1 MIILNF
7 SHPLTHE
14 QLNQIE
20 SLTGSAVSEVRGEMA
35 KLDNALPF
43 EEQIQSLVERVG
55 LSSEEWQTTPLLV
68 NLPGY
73 APAVAVLLA
82 QLHGIM
88 GYFPAIIRARPVVGA
103 IPPRFEVA
111 EVLNLQAIR
120 QVTRSLR

>member
-7 SHPLTHE
+7 SHPLTQE

-88 GYFPAIIRARPVVGA
+88 GYFPAILRVRPVVGA

-120 QVTRSLR
+120 QVTRSLH

>member
-7 SHPLTHE
+7 SHPLTEE

-73 APAVAVLLA
+73 APATAVLLA

-88 GYFPAIIRARPVVGA
+88 GYFPAILRVRPVVGA

-120 QVTRSLR
+120 QVTRSLH

>member
-7 SHPLTHE
+7 SHPLTEE

-73 APAVAVLLA
+73 APATAVLLA

-88 GYFPAIIRARPVVGA
+88 GYFPAIIRVRSVVGA

>member
-7 SHPLTHE
+7 SHPLTEE

-88 GYFPAIIRARPVVGA
+88 GYFPAILRVRPVVGA

>member
-7 SHPLTHE
+7 SHPLTEE

-88 GYFPAIIRARPVVGA
+88 GYFPAILRVRPVVGA

-120 QVTRSLR
+120 QVTRSLH